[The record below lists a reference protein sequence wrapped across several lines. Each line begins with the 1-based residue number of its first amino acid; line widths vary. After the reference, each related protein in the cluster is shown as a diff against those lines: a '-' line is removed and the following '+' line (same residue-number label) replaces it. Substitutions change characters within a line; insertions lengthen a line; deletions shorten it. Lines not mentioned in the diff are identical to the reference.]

1 MELSE
6 SGWGKVGKPGEA
18 IISGYVFGRKN
29 FQLMLT

>member
-6 SGWGKVGKPGEA
+6 FGWAKVRKLGEA

-29 FQLMLT
+29 FPLMLT